1 MGLFLCLTTDWLGYT
16 GNDSAVICLKGF
28 LRDSLLVSI
37 LWYFSFNTSTRDL
50 SFYMDNSAF
59 HITARMVEG
68 VASQVVQKVKEV
80 KRFTGCLDYVPWV
93 LLIIPQC

>member
-1 MGLFLCLTTDWLGYT
+1 
-16 GNDSAVICLKGF
+16 
-28 LRDSLLVSI
+28 
-37 LWYFSFNTSTRDL
+37 
-50 SFYMDNSAF
+50 MDNSAF

-93 LLIIPQC
+93 LLINVESVIGVSELTRANRSMDSLKHVL